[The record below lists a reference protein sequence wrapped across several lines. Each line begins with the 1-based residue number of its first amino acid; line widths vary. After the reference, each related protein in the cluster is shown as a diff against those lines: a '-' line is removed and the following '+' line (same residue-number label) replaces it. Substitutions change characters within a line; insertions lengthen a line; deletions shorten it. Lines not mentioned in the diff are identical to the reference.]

1 MIVDD
6 VQIDVKAG
14 DGGNGAVAF
23 EKAIGA
29 KGPTGNSGGN
39 GGSVILKGVK
49 DLTALYPF
57 KIKKC

>member
-6 VQIDVKAG
+6 VQIKIKAG
-14 DGGNGAVAF
+14 NGGNGAVAF
-23 EKAIGA
+23 EKLIGA
-29 KGPTGNSGGN
+29 KGPTGTSGGH

-57 KIKKC
+57 KIKKY